1 MFKGHPKGLYV
12 LFFTEMWER
21 FGFYTMLAIF
31 VLYLQENFG
40 WDTATVTNIYGI
52 FLAAVYFTPILGGW
66 IADNL
71 LGYGKTITIG
81 AITMGIGYALM
92 AIPTSS
98 ELQLYVALA
107 VVAIGN
113 GLFKA
118 NISVLV
124 GNLYA
129 HKDGSLKDAG
139 YNIFYMGINIGAFY
153 APMAASNIKQ
163 FFIDNFGTTLA
174 EGYNAGFAA
183 AAFGMI
189 LSLIIFQV
197 WKKHYK
203 DADYQSKLQKN
214 DDKDIILTKEQER
227 LRIFALLTIFAI
239 VIFFWMAFHQNGAA
253 LTLFARDYVT
263 PTVGKFT
270 FLLFDVLALHGIL
283 AILLGGATALSRNSS
298 SRTRGIG
305 GVFALIG
312 LIIVILKLNTLS
324 DQNSI
329 APEQFAYFNPMF
341 IVLLTPLV
349 VSFFGL
355 LNKRGKEPS
364 SPGKIGI
371 GMLFTAAAFMI
382 MMIASLGLPGV
393 YSLGEGTSSITVS
406 PFWLIS
412 TYFIVTIGE
421 LHLSPMGLSFVSKT
435 APPKMKGLMMGLWFG
450 ATAVGN
456 YLSGFVGR
464 FYQNW
469 EVWQFFALLVVTSLI
484 AALMVRIFLNKLKR
498 ATA

>member
-40 WDTATVTNIYGI
+40 WDTTTVTNIYGI
-52 FLAAVYFTPILGGW
+52 FLAAVYFTPIAGGW

-71 LGYGKTITIG
+71 LGYGKTISIG

-98 ELQLYVALA
+98 EFQLYAALA
-107 VVAIGN
+107 VVVVGN

-153 APMAASNIKQ
+153 APIAASSIKQ

-174 EGYNAGFAA
+174 EGYNAGFAIA
-183 AAFGMI
+183 AVGMV
-189 LSLIIFQV
+189 LSLIIFLV
-197 WKKHYK
+197 FRKHYK
-203 DADYQSKLQKN
+203 DADYQSKNQEN
-214 DDKDIILTKEQER
+214 DDKDIKLTKEQEK
-227 LRIFALLTIFAI
+227 LRIFALMIIFAI
-239 VIFFWMAFHQNGAA
+239 VIFFWMSFHQNGAA
-253 LTLFARDYVT
+253 LTLFARDYIT

-270 FLLFDVLALHGIL
+270 YLLFDVLGLHGVL
-283 AILLGGATALSRNSS
+283 AILLGGATALSKGASS
-298 SRTRGIG
+298 KARGIG
-305 GVFALIG
+305 GVFTIIG
-312 LIIVILKLNTLS
+312 AVIVVLKI
-324 DQNSI
+324 NSLPNVNEI

-341 IVLLTPLV
+341 IVLMTPV
-349 VSFFGL
+349 VVGYFRWLSR
-355 LNKRGKEPS
+355 KGKEPS
-364 SPGKIGI
+364 SPAKIGI
-371 GMLFTAAAFMI
+371 GMLLTAASYMI
-382 MMIASLGLPGV
+382 MMLAAMSLPGV
-393 YSLGEGTSSITVS
+393 YSLAGESSAITVS

-412 TYFIVTIGE
+412 TYFVITIGE
-421 LHLSPMGLSFVSKT
+421 LHLSPMGLSYVSKT
-435 APPKMKGLMMGLWFG
+435 SPPRMKGLMMGLWFG

-456 YLSGFVGR
+456 YLSGFIGR

-469 EVWQFFALLVVTSLI
+469 ELWQFFGLLVVTSII
-484 AALMVRIFLNKLKR
+484 AAIFVKIFLNKLKR
-498 ATA
+498 ATD